1 MNQRF
6 AKTMKRDITTINPQN
21 LVSVLKEASQQLNYS
36 KEKEAAF
43 FFDQM
48 IDWIRSGKALSSD
61 EKSVSKM
68 LGL

>member
-36 KEKEAAF
+36 KDVK
-43 FFDQM
+43 
-48 IDWIRSGKALSSD
+48 IS
-61 EKSVSKM
+61 
-68 LGL
+68 